1 MMGFVVMVHRVQP
14 APGDLISQRVVA
26 VLLEPL
32 DRHPL
37 ERRPAVRLIPL
48 LPGFIF
54 GGENTARREQTGF
67 NGIGQ
72 PFSLLMRRHA
82 HIQRHNA
89 GRREQRQGF
98 TPPVVITI
106 TAVLFVPQIAVYR
119 RAPVAGFLAEQIS
132 RLFIPFDAEILAIAL
147 SSLNRNAFK
156 SMGINCVVRM
166 LASRAGSRSQRD
178 E

>member
-1 MMGFVVMVHRVQP
+1 MVHRVQP

-106 TAVLFVPQIAVYR
+106 TAVLFVPQIAVHR

-132 RLFIPFDAEILAIAL
+132 RLFIPFRRGDIGDSALQFEQECVQINGDKLCRADAGQPRRIAQP
-147 SSLNRNAFK
+147 
-156 SMGINCVVRM
+156 
-166 LASRAGSRSQRD
+166 AG
-178 E
+178 